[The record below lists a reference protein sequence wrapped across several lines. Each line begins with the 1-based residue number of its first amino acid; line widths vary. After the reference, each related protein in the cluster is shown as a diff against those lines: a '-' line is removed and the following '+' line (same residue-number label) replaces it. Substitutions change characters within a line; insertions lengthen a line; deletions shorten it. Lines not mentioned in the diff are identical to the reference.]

1 MPNHLSTK
9 KRVRQD
15 KVRNLRNRIIKKQIK
30 TVSKKITDSKTE
42 EEKKNNLCTAYS
54 IIDKAQKK
62 NIFHK
67 NKIARMKSNLA
78 KTKIISE

>member
-1 MPNHLSTK
+1 MPSHLSTK

-15 KVRNLRNRIIKKQIK
+15 KVRNLRNRKIKKQIK
-30 TVSKKITDSKTE
+30 TISKKITESKTE
-42 EEKKNNLCTAYS
+42 EERKNNLSSAYS

-62 NIFHK
+62 NIYHK

-78 KTKIISE
+78 KTKIKSE

>member
-42 EEKKNNLCTAYS
+42 EEKKNNLNTAYS